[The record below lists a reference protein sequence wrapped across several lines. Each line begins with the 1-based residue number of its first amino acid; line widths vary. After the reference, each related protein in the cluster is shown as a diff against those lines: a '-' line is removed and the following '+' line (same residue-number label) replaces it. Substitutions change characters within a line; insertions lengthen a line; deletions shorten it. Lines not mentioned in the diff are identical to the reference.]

1 MQVRRA
7 RLAGKAEEAD
17 DLARLDA
24 IPDGD
29 RRSLFQ
35 MFVGGDAPA
44 ADVEHDIVAAGVGD
58 RRIRSARPRR
68 GVGHIVAQRDN
79 GSIGDREH
87 FGAIAIVVRRIVGI
101 AR

>member
-44 ADVEHDIVAAGVGD
+44 ADWE
-58 RRIRSARPRR
+58 
-68 GVGHIVAQRDN
+68 
-79 GSIGDREH
+79 
-87 FGAIAIVVRRIVGI
+87 
-101 AR
+101 